1 MVGLRDGGTLA
12 VPVGARP
19 PAPGLKP
26 HGRSR
31 TAAKAGTFVA
41 VAAFCTVPPMAV
53 DAAGVPSAAVAGQY
67 ALAGNIG
74 APPSLQMGKLA
85 LANPAGPAPPDAVN
99 AAGAWRLAVA
109 DHFAVSVVFPVY
121 SSQDRYDNV
130 SLSRGHR
137 SCAKHR
143 RHAPAEGQ

>member
-1 MVGLRDGGTLA
+1 M
-12 VPVGARP
+12 PVGARP
-19 PAPGLKP
+19 PAPGLQQ

-31 TAAKAGTFVA
+31 TAAEAGTFFA
-41 VAAFCTVPPMAV
+41 VAAFCTFPPMAV
-53 DAAGVPSAAVAGQY
+53 DAAGVPSAAEAGQY

-99 AAGAWRLAVA
+99 AAGAWRLTVA
-109 DHFAVSVVFPVY
+109 DHFAVSVVFAVC
-121 SSQDRYDNV
+121 SSQDRYDSV
-130 SLSRGHR
+130 GLSRGHR
-137 SCAKHR
+137 SCDKHR